1 MLQNKFLNNKY
12 SGNLFITSFFIVF
25 FFIGYKIHTDYGFYI
40 DEKFHRANG
49 FYWLNYVASFF
60 GLESLEQ
67 ISKTKLDSI
76 DGFTLPNIKEWNMYG
91 VIFDIPAALLE
102 ISLDLNEPIKYY
114 GLRHLMVF
122 IFFFSGSIFF
132 YKILKNRFKDN
143 FVSFLGL
150 FLFILTPRIFGDS
163 FWNNKDIIFLSLYT
177 ISLFY
182 FFKLIDN
189 ESWKNILLLSLFSAF
204 ATSIRIAGIFIPLS
218 LLFFFLLNKLSERND
233 VTLRTIILYLVSYI
247 IFLFISWPFLWSNFS
262 SGFLSIFQLS
272 MSWSG
277 KVNFLGEYYLSNNLP
292 YYYLIFWI
300 IISTPIIH
308 LTLFIY
314 GFLSCLQRIIFRYFN
329 IKKNNI
335 YNDLWRSNLEKKDFL
350 VFINLVFFLC
360 ALSFLN
366 LNLYNSWRL
375 GYFLNTFIIYFSTF
389 GVYLLII
396 KFKNRVNLIKILSFF
411 LILFSINRIFLYHPY
426 QSLYFNILT
435 PTFIKNNV
443 DVDYTGLSGLSFLKK
458 LAATEEVD
466 FPIKVSVNS
475 WYPLWRMTEL
485 LDEEE
490 REKILVFGNDKKK
503 DAEYL
508 YSNRIY
514 DVDKKY
520 HKKYDI
526 PANFKKIEVFEIDNT
541 IIYEVYK
548 KEKK

>member
-1 MLQNKFLNNKY
+1 MLQNKFLNNKN
-12 SGNLFITSFFIVF
+12 SENLFITSFFIVF
-25 FFIGYKIHTDYGFYI
+25 FFVGLKIYTDYGFYI

-49 FYWLNYVASFF
+49 FYWLNFVANFF
-60 GLESLEQ
+60 GLENLEQ
-67 ISKTKLDSI
+67 ISKMKLESI
-76 DGFTLPNIKEWNMYG
+76 GGFTLPDIKEWNMYG
-91 VIFDIPAALLE
+91 IIFDVPAALLE
-102 ISLDLNEPIKYY
+102 IILNLNEPIKYY
-114 GLRHLMVF
+114 GIRHLMVF
-122 IFFFSGSIFF
+122 IFFFFGSIFF
-132 YKILKNRFKDN
+132 YKILKNRFEDN
-143 FVSFLGL
+143 FVSFVGFL
-150 FLFILTPRIFGDS
+150 LFILTPRIFGDS

-182 FFKLIDN
+182 FFKLIDK

-218 LLFFFLLNKLSERND
+218 LLFFFLLNKLSKRND
-233 VTLRTIILYLVSYI
+233 INLKTVILFLIFYI
-247 IFLFISWPFLWSNFS
+247 IFLFISWPFLWSNFF
-262 SGFLSIFQLS
+262 SGYLSIFQLS

-300 IISTPIIH
+300 AISTPIIH
-308 LTLFIY
+308 LSLFIY
-314 GFLSCLQRIIFRYFN
+314 GFLNYSKRIILRFFN

-335 YNDLWRSNLEKKDFL
+335 YNDLWRSNHEKKDFL

-375 GYFLNTFIIYFSTF
+375 GYFLYIFIIYFSTF
-389 GVYLLII
+389 GIYLLII
-396 KFKNRVNLIKILSFF
+396 KFKKKINLIKIFSFF
-411 LILFSINRIFLYHPY
+411 LILFLVNRMFLYHPY

-435 PTFIKNNV
+435 PAFIKNNV

-458 LAATEEVD
+458 LAATEQVN

-490 REKILVFGNDKKK
+490 KEKILVFGNDKKT
-503 DAEYL
+503 DVDYL

-526 PANFKKIEVFEIDNT
+526 PANFEKIEVFKIDNT

-548 KEKK
+548 KVKK